1 MAVPGTW
8 QERARSRRDEDW
20 GRPSGLVKLCLVVED
35 GWLDG
40 GAGETGSVA
49 PLAKRGVGRGL
60 ARRPPSVAV
69 RQLRLARRPL
79 YAAK

>member
-20 GRPSGLVKLCLVVED
+20 GLPSGRLMKLCLVED

-40 GAGETGSVA
+40 GGAGETGSGA
-49 PLAKRGVGRGL
+49 PLAKRVGRGL
-60 ARRPPSVAV
+60 AGHCTQQNNGWISDIT
-69 RQLRLARRPL
+69 
-79 YAAK
+79 